1 MKKHFA
7 STILIVVNTSI
18 FLLLSIL
25 HFYWAIGGQL
35 WYGDV
40 LPTNSSGLKVLNPS
54 IMGTLTIAIGL
65 LLLAL
70 ITIGN
75 NGLFD
80 KYINRKY
87 FRYGTLGIAIVFFL
101 RAIGDFKF
109 VGFFKT
115 ITQTGFAIN
124 DTQIF
129 SPLCLFVALLSLTI
143 FLKK

>member
-1 MKKHFA
+1 MKKYLALTFP
-7 STILIVVNTSI
+7 IVINTSI

-35 WYGDV
+35 WSADV
-40 LPTNSSGLKVLNPS
+40 LPTNSSGLKIMNPS
-54 IMGTLTIAIGL
+54 IMGTLIIAIGL

-75 NGLFD
+75 KGLFD

-87 FRYGTLGIAIVFFL
+87 FRYGTLVIAIVFFL

-143 FLKK
+143 FLNK